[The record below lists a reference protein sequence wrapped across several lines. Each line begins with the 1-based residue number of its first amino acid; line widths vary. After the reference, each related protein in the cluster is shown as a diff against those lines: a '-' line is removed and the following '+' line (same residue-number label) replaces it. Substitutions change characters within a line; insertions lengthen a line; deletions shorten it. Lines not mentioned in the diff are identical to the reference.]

1 VNDETKVGQVLGE
14 QADNVTDD
22 MYDDIGGGIQAS
34 FPVISYRQSRWRIRY
49 QGNEELLVDPQGR
62 PVEDLAVCLVRVP
75 GHKSKRF
82 WYSYEQGSNKAPD
95 CFSNDGIKPHPSL
108 TPPTQMQGWPYTT
121 PTTCAQCSWDQFG
134 TSTRQD
140 GSAGKGKAC
149 ADYKRLAVKLYYPEM
164 PPGFEAV
171 EGQLILMQVPPD
183 SLQDFKKY
191 GDELARLRVA
201 AAATVTFVG
210 LVVNNKDISYPKLSF
225 RKGPQLASDEIEN
238 IRYARSSDEAQR
250 ILATEIAFVEP
261 AAIAYQQEPPV
272 EQPQVAPPPPPPVT
286 RAPPP
291 ATPRMAPQP
300 AQAAVARGMPAQAP
314 APPRAAPA
322 SNNGRPVPPP
332 RTAPQ
337 APAPAP
343 QPSARAVDPRRLA
356 PTPQVSTTPASTKP
370 NGGIS
375 AAVNRPSAPPPTQR
389 AVRPPPRVAPAPVQ
403 EEPEYGQGGEVED
416 ELDSKFGDLA
426 AKGIIE
432 Q

>member
-1 VNDETKVGQVLGE
+1 VNDETKVGQILGE
-14 QADNVTDD
+14 QASNVTDD

-49 QGNEELLVDPQGR
+49 QGNEELLVDKEGR

-82 WYSYEQGSNKAPD
+82 WYSYEQGSNKSPD
-95 CFSNDGIKPHPSL
+95 CYSNDGIKPHPSL
-108 TPPTQMQGWPYTT
+108 IPPTQMQGWPYTQ

-149 ADYKRLAVKLYYPEM
+149 ADYKRLAVKLYYPEL

-191 GDELARLRVA
+191 GDELTRLRVA

-210 LVVNNKDISYPKLSF
+210 LVVNDKDISYPKLSF
-225 RKGPQLASDEIEN
+225 RKGPQLAHDEIEQ
-238 IRYARSSDEAQR
+238 IRYARSSDEATR

-261 AAIAYQQEPPV
+261 TAITYQQEQQ
-272 EQPQVAPPPPPPVT
+272 ELQVAAAPPPPAT
-286 RAPPP
+286 RAPV
-291 ATPRMAPQP
+291 RMAPQP
-300 AQAAVARGMPAQAP
+300 SQAPPARGIPTQAP
-314 APPRAAPA
+314 
-322 SNNGRPVPPP
+322 
-332 RTAPQ
+332 TAPQ
-337 APAPAP
+337 APPRPTSPPRVAPAPVAP
-343 QPSARAVDPRRLA
+343 QPSARAIAPASGIASDPRFA
-356 PTPQVSTTPASTKP
+356 PTTSKP

-375 AAVNRPSAPPPTQR
+375 AAVNRPSTPPPTQR
-389 AVRPPPRVAPAPVQ
+389 AVRPPPRVATAPMQ
-403 EEPEYGQGGEVED
+403 ALEPVPEEYGQAGDVED
-416 ELDSKFGDLA
+416 ELDRNFGDLA

>member
-1 VNDETKVGQVLGE
+1 MNDETKVGQILGE

-49 QGNEELLVDPQGR
+49 QGNEELLVDKEGR

-75 GHKSKRF
+75 SHKSKRF
-82 WYSYEQGSNKAPD
+82 WYSYEQGAGKSPD
-95 CFSNDGIKPHPSL
+95 CYSNDGIKPHPSL
-108 TPPTQMQGWPYTT
+108 TPPTQMQGWPYTQ

-225 RKGPQLASDEIEN
+225 RKGPQLAHDEIEN
-238 IRYARSSDEAQR
+238 IRYARNSDEAIR

-261 AAIAYQQEPPV
+261 AAITNQQEEPV
-272 EQPQVAPPPPPPVT
+272 EQPQVVQAPPPPVT
-286 RAPPP
+286 RAPP
-291 ATPRMAPQP
+291 RMAPQP
-300 AQAAVARGMPAQAP
+300 AQAPAPTGMPTQA
-314 APPRAAPA
+314 
-322 SNNGRPVPPP
+322 

-337 APAPAP
+337 APPRPANGRPTPPPRMAPASAPQAPAP
-343 QPSARAVDPRRLA
+343 QPSARAIT
-356 PTPQVSTTPASTKP
+356 PTPQVSTTPVSTKP

-375 AAVNRPSAPPPTQR
+375 AAVNKPSAPPPTQR

-403 EEPEYGQGGEVED
+403 APPVQDEAEYGQGGDVED